1 MASFK
6 FDCKKFMRELERE
19 IKNSVQRDVEKK
31 PKKVLNKHIG
41 KHVSACC
48 PRCGNFQM
56 EVLAGGIV
64 RCPVC
69 EYKGRA
75 EIQINWR

>member
-19 IKNSVQRDVEKK
+19 IKNSVQRDVERY
-31 PKKVLNKHIG
+31 PEKVLNKHIG

-56 EVLAGGIV
+56 ADGSACRRDSSLPCMRVQ
-64 RCPVC
+64 RSS
-69 EYKGRA
+69 
-75 EIQINWR
+75 